1 MLGFVTRFG
10 SSKGMVAVPNLSGR
24 TFDQALSDIQAA
36 GLKFK
41 NGTIRITNNQA
52 LDKKVFAQ
60 AQTAGELI
68 DYESEISF
76 NYDSY
81 YIGAGGVSYGPIER
95 NLEIQ
100 PVLTLPCDGTTL
112 VRTTTYANRREVR
125 FNNVFQFYEAAAN
138 SSESSREPNS
148 AFCGYVVP
156 PRVCPTSD
164 VATSSWSAC
173 RQTPRTYTGTRTRSR
188 LAIRSDCS
196 QVPYTQTGNCCIPHI
211 GTWTGWVGYS
221 PIGGSRSRTDVL
233 DADCNTNTIYE
244 RVCTDR
250 CPNPWINVGTC
261 RSGRQTQTTT
271 CVRTLRNPSTGLQ
284 FCSNYSKTRTVSCA
298 EARYSNF
305 V

>member
-1 MLGFVTRFG
+1 MLGFTARFG

-24 TFDQALSDIQAA
+24 TFDQALSDIQAS

-60 AQTAGELI
+60 AQTPGTLI

-95 NLEIQ
+95 NPVIQ
-100 PVLTLPCDGTTL
+100 PVFTSPCDGTTL

-125 FNNVFQFYEAAAN
+125 FNNVFQFYEASAN

-148 AFCGYVVP
+148 ASCGYIVP

-164 VATSSWSAC
+164 VATSYWSAC
-173 RQTPRTYTGTRTRSR
+173 RQIPGTYTGTRTRSR

-196 QVPYTQTGNCCIPHI
+196 QVPYTQTGNCCIPHV
-211 GTWTGWVGYS
+211 GTWTGWIADTHS
-221 PIGGSRSRTDVL
+221 RSRSRTDVI
-233 DADCNTNTIYE
+233 DADCNTRTIYE
-244 RVCTDR
+244 TVCRSQCSSLWRDQ
-250 CPNPWINVGTC
+250 GTC
-261 RSGRQTQTTT
+261 RNARKTQVRT
-271 CVRTLRNPSTGLQ
+271 CVNSSCNTYPEFRV
-284 FCSNYSKTRTVSCA
+284 VSCYG
-298 EARYSNF
+298 RL
-305 V
+305 

>member
-10 SSKGMVAVPNLSGR
+10 SSKGMVAIPNLSGR
-24 TFDQALSDIQAA
+24 TFDEALLDIQAA

-81 YIGAGGVSYGPIER
+81 YVGAGGVTYGPDER
-95 NLEIQ
+95 NSGIA
-100 PVLTLPCDGTTL
+100 PVVTTPCEGTTL
-112 VRTTTYANRREVR
+112 VRTTRYFNRREVR
-125 FNNVFQFYEAAAN
+125 FNNVFQFYETIPD
-138 SSESSREPNS
+138 SIETSREPNS
-148 AFCGYVVP
+148 ASCGYVVP
-156 PRVCPTSD
+156 ARVCPTSD

-173 RQTPRTYTGTRTRSR
+173 RQTPGTYTGTRTRSR

-221 PIGGSRSRTDVL
+221 PLGGSRSRTDVL

-244 RVCTDR
+244 RVCTER
-250 CPNPWINVGTC
+250 CPDPWKNVGSC
-261 RSGRQTQTTT
+261 RNGRQTQTTT
-271 CVRTLRNPSTGLQ
+271 CVHTLRNPSSGLQ
-284 FCSNYSKTRTVSCA
+284 FCSNYSKTRTVGCT
-298 EARYSNF
+298 ARS
-305 V
+305 